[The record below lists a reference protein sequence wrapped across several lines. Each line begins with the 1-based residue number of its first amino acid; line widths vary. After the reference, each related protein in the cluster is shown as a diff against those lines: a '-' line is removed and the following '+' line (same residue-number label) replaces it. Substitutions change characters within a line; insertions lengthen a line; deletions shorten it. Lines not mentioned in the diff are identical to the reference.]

1 MPNIRSAKKKMR
13 KDVKRTKQNSFYND
27 AIKKAIQLVTK
38 LKGKEEAGEKAKKTV
53 SIIDKAAK
61 RKVIHKN
68 KAARLKSK
76 VMRMSSGAKKK

>member
-13 KDVKRTKQNSFYND
+13 KDVKRTKQNAFYHE
-27 AIKKAIQLVTK
+27 AIKKAIQLIEK
-38 LKGKEEAGEKAKKTV
+38 LKGKDEAPEKAKKTI
-53 SIIDKAAK
+53 SLIDKAAK

-76 VMRMSSGAKKK
+76 VMRMTAKKK